1 MRPQLEQGSE
11 SPTRTGQQP
20 QIVGSLHNGPP
31 VDATFGVHLSP
42 SFEQYVA
49 IGVGK
54 IHQTGDSPEMRSDLD
69 HLPVA
74 KRQELARI
82 VEILFAEFEDALAGK
97 NAPHR
102 KAGRILK
109 IILFGSYARGD
120 WVSDPKGGY
129 FSDYDLLVVVN
140 HDELTDVVEYWA
152 KAEDHLIRELN
163 VTHRIATPVGF
174 IVHSLTE
181 VNKQLRNGR
190 YFFVDIVRDGI
201 ALYEAPN
208 EPFDHPE
215 KLSADAARREA
226 QGYFDEWFPS
236 VIPFIGTAKFAQ
248 SEGWNNKAAFDLH
261 QATERLYH
269 CFLLVHTL
277 YSPKSHK
284 LNFLRSQCEQ
294 LDARLIAA
302 WPRDTRFA
310 QRCFELLRRAYVD
323 ARYSPHYKITAEEVA
338 WLAEHVERLIALVE
352 EICMARLSP

>member
-1 MRPQLEQGSE
+1 MR
-11 SPTRTGQQP
+11 T
-20 QIVGSLHNGPP
+20 
-31 VDATFGVHLSP
+31 
-42 SFEQYVA
+42 
-49 IGVGK
+49 
-54 IHQTGDSPEMRSDLD
+54 DLD
-69 HLPVA
+69 HLPLA
-74 KRQELARI
+74 KRHELTRI
-82 VEILFAEFEDALAGK
+82 VEILFAEFEDALTGK

-140 HDELTDVVEYWA
+140 HDELADVVDYWA
-152 KAEDHLIRELN
+152 KAEDHLIREQN
-163 VTHRIATPVGF
+163 VAHRIATPVSF
-174 IVHSLTE
+174 IVHSLAD
-181 VNKQLRNGR
+181 VNKQLRSGR
-190 YFFVDIVRDGI
+190 YFFTDIVRDGI
-201 ALYEAPN
+201 ALYELPN

-215 KLSADAARREA
+215 KLSPEAARREA

-236 VIPFIGTAKFAQ
+236 AAGFLRNAGYAVKDGDSKL
-248 SEGWNNKAAFDLH
+248 AAFLLH

-294 LDARLIAA
+294 HDARLIAA
-302 WPRDTRFA
+302 WPRDTRFS

-323 ARYSPHYKITAEEVA
+323 ARYSPHYKISAEELGWLVA
-338 WLAEHVERLIALVE
+338 HVETLKALVE
-352 EICMARLSP
+352 ETCHERLAA